1 MIGTS
6 VAVSNK
12 VFFGISFFRDS
23 LMLYKT
29 GYGLDL
35 TGSLDVRL
43 RFMVPGASVNRLEN
57 SPNLEILHAQCR

>member
-23 LMLYKT
+23 AVQNR
-29 GYGLDL
+29 
-35 TGSLDVRL
+35 VRL
-43 RFMVPGASVNRLEN
+43 RPHGLTRREVDVMLNRVHGSGSFGEQ
-57 SPNLEILHAQCR
+57 A

>member
-23 LMLYKT
+23 AVQNR
-29 GYGLDL
+29 
-35 TGSLDVRL
+35 VRL
-43 RFMVPGASVNRLEN
+43 RPHGLTRREVDVMLNKVHGSGSFGEQA
-57 SPNLEILHAQCR
+57 